1 MVRAIATECAGHAL
15 LKVIIETG
23 ELQDDD
29 AIRRASRLAMEEGA
43 DFIKTSTGKVATN
56 ATPHVSRVMLE
67 EIAARREARPE
78 AKPVGFK
85 PAGGIKTTADAAAYL
100 ALADS
105 ILGEGWAQRDSFRFG
120 ASGVLNDL
128 LATLNGTVA
137 ETSDGY

>member
-43 DFIKTSTGKVATN
+43 DFIKTSTGKVAVN
-56 ATPHVSRVMLE
+56 ATPHAARLMLE
-67 EIAARREARPE
+67 EIAARREAEPE

-85 PAGGIKTTADAAAYL
+85 PAGGIKTSEDAAAYL
-100 ALADS
+100 ALAGS
-105 ILGEGWAQRDSFRFG
+105 ILGDGWAQRDTFRFG
-120 ASGVLNDL
+120 ASGVLDDL
-128 LATLNGTVA
+128 IATIEGKAAAAT
-137 ETSDGY
+137 DGY